1 MSAQTTNVKTEKKKT
16 ICGSCLSELEPD
28 HPGIQCVQ
36 GHHFCTECSKHIVD
50 LFFAEPQSYTPLR
63 CVQCHIELNSS
74 VFERQLTPEQLDFY
88 HQHMFALVW
97 AKAVV
102 GPGERLDNCPYCSY
116 AVIRSIDDKSL
127 FFCQRPQCRKT
138 SCLICRKS
146 CPSYLSD
153 YADEMEQYELLKHFT
168 CADLADDKALFDQAV
183 EGGQKVPCPK
193 CGLAGM
199 KDDSCT
205 HMTCPICQ
213 QIWCYFCGKKL
224 EDCDKSQGGKN
235 GIFAHNDNWDTN
247 PKRCPMYFTQIQDL
261 DGRWAPDEEQCLIMF
276 HRNRSLRL
284 LRDVYHTLGKDRIK
298 ALNDHF
304 HVLDA
309 CGFSLEEILRE
320 DLTLIAGRDR
330 HHRHRRRNE

>member
-1 MSAQTTNVKTEKKKT
+1 
-16 ICGSCLSELEPD
+16 
-28 HPGIQCVQ
+28 
-36 GHHFCTECSKHIVD
+36 
-50 LFFAEPQSYTPLR
+50 
-63 CVQCHIELNSS
+63 
-74 VFERQLTPEQLDFY
+74 
-88 HQHMFALVW
+88 
-97 AKAVV
+97 
-102 GPGERLDNCPYCSY
+102 
-116 AVIRSIDDKSL
+116 
-127 FFCQRPQCRKT
+127 
-138 SCLICRKS
+138 
-146 CPSYLSD
+146 
-153 YADEMEQYELLKHFT
+153 
-168 CADLADDKALFDQAV
+168 
-183 EGGQKVPCPK
+183 
-193 CGLAGM
+193 
-199 KDDSCT
+199 
-205 HMTCPICQ
+205 MTCPICQ